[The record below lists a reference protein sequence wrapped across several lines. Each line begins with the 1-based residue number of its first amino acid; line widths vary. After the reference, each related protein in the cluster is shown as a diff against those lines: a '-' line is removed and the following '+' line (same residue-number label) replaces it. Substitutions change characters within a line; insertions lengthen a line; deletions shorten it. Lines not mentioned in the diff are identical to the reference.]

1 MRARSARAVS
11 PASWPAGPWAQGQR
25 GRCLCSRAR
34 PLRARAQ
41 FIRLR
46 SDFIDC
52 DLGLRWTAGAGRALV
67 GRMREIAPLVEAYL
81 AAERDLVAAVD
92 AAGGAV
98 PLPDGR
104 TVTVGRAEHD
114 ALWGERR
121 KRAWVTIR
129 RNAPM
134 PPRR

>member
-1 MRARSARAVS
+1 
-11 PASWPAGPWAQGQR
+11 
-25 GRCLCSRAR
+25 
-34 PLRARAQ
+34 
-41 FIRLR
+41 LR

-52 DLGLRWTAGAGRALV
+52 DLGLRWTAGALRALV

-121 KRAWVTIR
+121 KRAWVVIR
-129 RNAPM
+129 KQAPM
-134 PPRR
+134 PARR